1 MFLQVESIN
10 DFVRFSLQ
18 YDIILIGSFGGLRMK
33 EDKISFIKLSLVLL
47 GYFIYNILYHM
58 VYYSS
63 GLALFVFLPFFLID
77 FLIIFFGNFFLLRDQ
92 MKIHSDFNQSG
103 KMRFLSTIQLSL
115 ALIGLLLQ
123 LSGIFSGELFLVN
136 SISHFEITAGICL
149 IYSVVFII
157 GLVQKVKI
165 SRDYKSIVKLSVFF
179 GILLIP
185 FSNVTL
191 LQNRFASV
199 SYAKVSLQQS
209 FKEIGLKGSLTIKG
223 KKHVVEPNGVT
234 LTDITYEEQLSDG
247 TNLTKNL
254 TAVEKDSNNYEN
266 EYKEDKLDFIQKYLS
281 YEEKTLFNQINYR
294 HFHFLLNLYREN
306 GKTKNL
312 VMKFKKTVHEALGV
326 NLFEK
331 RLSELVPTNKGKLY
345 SALLSKAILNRENGD
360 TDAAGFYN
368 IDPVELMNSK
378 LVYMDTE
385 FILYSD
391 LNSKLD
397 DHKSSPLD
405 YFKEKL
411 TSMPKGSFID
421 GIYKFSGS
429 LLVNGKT
436 QDIISTFVVEDGIG
450 HFEKDTIK
458 GKE

>member
-1 MFLQVESIN
+1 M
-10 DFVRFSLQ
+10 
-18 YDIILIGSFGGLRMK
+18 
-33 EDKISFIKLSLVLL
+33 
-47 GYFIYNILYHM
+47 
-58 VYYSS
+58 
-63 GLALFVFLPFFLID
+63 
-77 FLIIFFGNFFLLRDQ
+77 
-92 MKIHSDFNQSG
+92 
-103 KMRFLSTIQLSL
+103 
-115 ALIGLLLQ
+115 
-123 LSGIFSGELFLVN
+123 
-136 SISHFEITAGICL
+136 
-149 IYSVVFII
+149 
-157 GLVQKVKI
+157 
-165 SRDYKSIVKLSVFF
+165 
-179 GILLIP
+179 
-185 FSNVTL
+185 
-191 LQNRFASV
+191 
-199 SYAKVSLQQS
+199 
-209 FKEIGLKGSLTIKG
+209 
-223 KKHVVEPNGVT
+223 T

-254 TAVEKDSNNYEN
+254 TAVEKDSNSYEN
-266 EYKEDKLDFIQKYLS
+266 EYKEDKLDFIQNYLS
-281 YEEKTLFNQINYR
+281 EEEKTLFNQINYR

-326 NLFEK
+326 NHFEK

-385 FILYSD
+385 LIFYSD

-411 TSMPKGSFID
+411 TSMPKGSIVD

-450 HFEKDTIK
+450 HFEKDAIK

>member
-1 MFLQVESIN
+1 
-10 DFVRFSLQ
+10 
-18 YDIILIGSFGGLRMK
+18 MK

-185 FSNVTL
+185 FSNATL